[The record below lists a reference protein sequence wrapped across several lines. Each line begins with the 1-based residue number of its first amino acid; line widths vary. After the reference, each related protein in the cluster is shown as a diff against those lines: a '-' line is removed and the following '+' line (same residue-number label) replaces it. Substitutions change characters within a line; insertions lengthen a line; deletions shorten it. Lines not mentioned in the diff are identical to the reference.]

1 MSLIYARVWS
11 CRMSASRLPNA
22 AERLSLRCAT
32 EPDRLPS
39 CSPRPAPQALAAKN
53 DMGVVP
59 ADKGQTEVIEPV
71 VERHT
76 GDADAVVAQ
85 VGKIG
90 QPEPDPADAA
100 ARR

>member
-1 MSLIYARVWS
+1 
-11 CRMSASRLPNA
+11 
-22 AERLSLRCAT
+22 
-32 EPDRLPS
+32 
-39 CSPRPAPQALAAKN
+39 
-53 DMGVVP
+53 MGVVP

-76 GDADAVVAQ
+76 GDADAVVAH